1 MVITNSGSLFQNQG
15 LLQTDGSL
23 SERWGQQGSEV
34 LNLLDPLV
42 NSSRTIHT
50 VTTGKTAYITQ
61 IITRKIG
68 GDGTLEFRDELVPR
82 FEINYGALNPGD
94 ISVYNFSTP
103 LQFDTSIHLFE
114 DGEIRLTVSLMGWEE
129 GKQ

>member
-1 MVITNSGSLFQNQG
+1 MVITNSGSLFRNQG

-42 NSSRTIHT
+42 NSSRTIHS

-61 IITRKIG
+61 IITRLQS
-68 GDGTLEFRDELVPR
+68 GDGTLEFRDATDRR
-82 FEINYGALNPGD
+82 FEINYGVLNVGD
-94 ISVYNFSTP
+94 ISVYTFPTP

-114 DGEIRLTVSLMGWEE
+114 DGQVIASVSLVGWEE